1 MVTKPLVKP
10 KLDNVE
16 SYGKGWSHLFL
27 KVSDKK
33 DSLLVYVL
41 TFFGIL
47 AGWSVIVVVRA
58 GSEIRI

>member
-1 MVTKPLVKP
+1 M
-10 KLDNVE
+10 
-16 SYGKGWSHLFL
+16 

-33 DSLLVYVL
+33 DSLLDYVL

-47 AGWSVIVVVRA
+47 AGWSGIVMVRA